1 VRQMQQ
7 AVESVDPLL
16 PVAKF
21 RTLDEVRG
29 EAVATPRAQAQLLG
43 TLAGLALLL
52 AAVGLYGLVASSVA
66 ERTRELGIR
75 LALGATSRQAI
86 AAAAMPGLVLAGVGV
101 VVGGVAAR
109 LTVSTLR
116 HLVWGVSVADPLT
129 FIAAIATVL
138 GVALIA
144 TLVPALRIARL
155 NPIKALR

>member
-1 VRQMQQ
+1 
-7 AVESVDPLL
+7 
-16 PVAKF
+16 
-21 RTLDEVRG
+21 
-29 EAVATPRAQAQLLG
+29 
-43 TLAGLALLL
+43 
-52 AAVGLYGLVASSVA
+52 
-66 ERTRELGIR
+66 
-75 LALGATSRQAI
+75 
-86 AAAAMPGLVLAGVGV
+86 MPGLVLAGVGV